1 MSKVSSYLGLIYIF
15 ETIMEESFRNIEAK
29 STII

>member
-1 MSKVSSYLGLIYIF
+1 MFKVSSYLGLIYIL
-15 ETIMEESFRNIEAK
+15 ETIMEERFRNIEAK